1 MVSRRKGALRRA
13 AESGDYERELIAV
26 RDLISTQLDSGETS
40 ARDLASLTKRY
51 MDVCGELDEI
61 HRKREHADPALQALH
76 VPMARVTGGG
86 SRGAEG

>member
-1 MVSRRKGALRRA
+1 MTERKRKGALRRA

-51 MDVCGELDEI
+51 MDVCQELDELKAKKA
-61 HRKREHADPALQALH
+61 HTDPALQALH
-76 VPMARVTGGG
+76 VPMAKVGGG
-86 SRGAEG
+86 KRGANG